1 MPTATNTNSTS
12 TRLQRCFY
20 QLSDHSPRLAAASRF
35 DRSTRSVAGY
45 RCATRITV
53 GRPSRR
59 TRKTLLDHAHELI
72 DLMGRS
78 EDRRGRYRGKPRRIS
93 CFATRTWTW
102 TRWARPRTRLSR
114 GRSDPPTTRCRAVSQ
129 GEPFC
134 CFNPYPTCHLRV
146 TWGITQVM
154 PAVGV
159 AHGCFATDRRAF

>member
-1 MPTATNTNSTS
+1 MLTATNTNSTS

-20 QLSDHSPRLAAASRF
+20 QLSEHSPRLAAASRF

-45 RCATRITV
+45 RCATRISV

-134 CFNPYPTCHLRV
+134 CQPVSDLS
-146 TWGITQVM
+146 
-154 PAVGV
+154 PAGYMGDYAGHAGCGV
-159 AHGCFATDRRAF
+159 AHGCFATDRHAF